1 MGFSSQSEQQKQEPA
16 GEDSGHFFKADDAE
30 VAAVAKSK
38 RASSAGEG
46 APRRARK
53 SEAADPMLP
62 EKKRARRRLVGA
74 IALALAVA
82 VGLPMILDSEPK
94 PLGSDIAI
102 QIPSK
107 DKVAPLPVPAT
118 APAQAEAQDVAT
130 VDASAALGEGEEI
143 VEAPPAAAAAPAP
156 AETKTPPAAEV
167 KAPAKAEPA
176 RAEPAKTEPA
186 KTEPAKPAPKADGKP
201 AAKPADD
208 ASRALAILEGKGA
221 EPKAAG
227 QKFVVQVGAFSSQET
242 IAALR
247 SKLSAAGI
255 PSYTQKTG
263 SGATRVRVGPFASR
277 AEADAAVAKLKKIGQ
292 SSTVV
297 TD

>member
-1 MGFSSQSEQQKQEPA
+1 MGFSSQSEQNRQEPA

-30 VAAVAKSK
+30 IAAVAKSK

-107 DKVAPLPVPAT
+107 DKVAPLPVPAA
-118 APAQAEAQDVAT
+118 APAEASQEVAT
-130 VDASAALGEGEEI
+130 VDASAALSEGEEI
-143 VEAPPAAAAAPAP
+143 VEAPPAVAPV
-156 AETKTPPAAEV
+156 ETKTPAVAEV
-167 KAPAKAEPA
+167 KAPAKV
-176 RAEPAKTEPA
+176 EPAKP
-186 KTEPAKPAPKADGKP
+186 EPAKPAPKVAEKP

-208 ASRALAILEGKGA
+208 ASRALAILEGKTA
-221 EPKAAG
+221 EKPKAATQ

-242 IAALR
+242 VSELR
-247 SKLSAAGI
+247 SKMSAAGI
-255 PSYTQKTG
+255 SSYTQKTS
-263 SGATRVRVGPFASR
+263 SGATRVRVGPFATR
-277 AEADAAVAKLKKIGQ
+277 AEADAANAKLKKIGL
-292 SSTVV
+292 SSTIV

>member
-1 MGFSSQSEQQKQEPA
+1 MGFSSQSEQNRQEPA
-16 GEDSGHFFKADDAE
+16 VEDSGHFFKADDAD

-38 RASSAGEG
+38 RASSAGEA

-107 DKVAPLPVPAT
+107 DKVALLPVPAA
-118 APAQAEAQDVAT
+118 APVQAPSQDVAT
-130 VDASAALGEGEEI
+130 VDAGAALSEGEEI
-143 VEAPPAAAAAPAP
+143 VEAPPAAAPFEA
-156 AETKTPPAAEV
+156 KTPPVAEV
-167 KAPAKAEPA
+167 KAPAKV
-176 RAEPAKTEPA
+176 
-186 KTEPAKPAPKADGKP
+186 EPAKPEPVKPAPKTAEKP

-208 ASRALAILEGKGA
+208 ASRALAILEGKA
-221 EPKAAG
+221 AAQPKAAAG

-242 IAALR
+242 VSELR
-247 SKLSAAGI
+247 SKMSAAGI
-255 PSYTQKTG
+255 ASYTQKTA
-263 SGATRVRVGPFASR
+263 SGATRVRVGPFATR
-277 AEADAAVAKLKKIGQ
+277 AEADAANAKLKKIGL
-292 SSTVV
+292 SSTFV